1 MFKITSLIKKTALSA
16 LIMAIGLAALPLTGA
31 SASGVNDQSNLQPDN
46 SRLERVWVREQRIY
60 QRAGNRLAKAGDF
73 ITNVQ
78 ALIERANAMGWDTT
92 SIQAALNALSGVIP
106 AAKTAHAPG
115 AAIINGHAGFDANGK
130 VVDRTTAIA
139 TVKSLAQVL
148 KDTQTAMNG
157 TGKALLQAINAF
169 REAHHRP
176 TITPLPQNPS

>member
-46 SRLERVWVREQRIY
+46 SRLERVWARQQRLYRRE
-60 QRAGNRLAKAGDF
+60 GNRLAKAGNF

-78 ALIERANAMGWDTT
+78 ALIEKANQMGWDT
-92 SIQAALNALSGVIP
+92 SSVQSALNTLSGVIP
-106 AAKTAHAPG
+106 AAKTAHASG
-115 AAIINGHAGFDANGK
+115 AAIITGHAGFDANGK

-148 KDTQTAMNG
+148 KDTHTAMNG
-157 TGKALLQAINAF
+157 TGKALLQAIRTF
-169 REAHHRP
+169 RETHPRP